1 MAFKFPFKFPQR
13 ARSPEYPED
22 IFDTTRMSFGDHIE
36 ELRRRLILALY
47 GLAFFLT
54 IGFVLDNIGEALDMP
69 NLGIGRPMMK
79 VITEPAE
86 SAARAFYERRNEKAV
101 ERVFSEKPT
110 PEDVESVLARV
121 STDPKWRDL
130 PAEEKRKLA
139 QKLVRQRFIEKEY
152 DMHAFGADEIRILRS
167 TPESLPMRLPVKA
180 LEDNFDIKA
189 KNPGQDYI
197 EVEMQVYPQHLHYL
211 NIKGEG
217 LLQNRQYMK
226 TQSPA
231 EAFMVYFKVSLLC
244 GAVLASPW
252 IFYHL
257 WAFVSAGLYPHEKK
271 YIHLYLP
278 VSVGLFIAGVLLCQF
293 VVLPGAV
300 KALIGFNDWIAL
312 DVDLRLNEWLGFALI
327 LPLVFG
333 VSFQAPLVM
342 FFLTRIGICTYK
354 TYLDYWRAAVMI
366 LAVFS
371 AIITPTPDVVTLLY
385 LFVPMMGLYLVG
397 ILVCYWFPA
406 KTWDEEQEAEAQ
418 VAV

>member
-54 IGFVLDNIGEALDMP
+54 IGFVLDNVGEAMNMP

-86 SAARAFYERRNEKAV
+86 SAARAFYDRRNEKAKDRLTL
-101 ERVFSEKPT
+101 EPPDPKKL
-110 PEDVESVLARV
+110 EDVRRKLDANDRNHAAL
-121 STDPKWRDL
+121 TD
-130 PAEEKRKLA
+130 EEKRT
-139 QKLVRQRFIEKEY
+139 
-152 DMHAFGADEIRILRS
+152 LRS
-167 TPESLPMRLPVKA
+167 APEKLPVRIPVKE
-180 LEDNFDIKA
+180 LEDTFGIKA
-189 KNPGQDYI
+189 KDPEKTHIDVEI
-197 EVEMQVYPQHLHYL
+197 ETYPQHLHYL

-217 LLQNRQYMK
+217 LLENRQYMK

-252 IFYHL
+252 IFWHI

-271 YIHLYLP
+271 YIHWYLP
-278 VSVGLFIAGVLLCQF
+278 ISVGLFVSGVLLCQF

-333 VSFQAPLVM
+333 ASFQAPLVM
-342 FFLTRIGICTYK
+342 FFLTRIGLCTYK

-397 ILVCYWFPA
+397 ILVCWWFPP
-406 KTWDEEQEAEAQ
+406 KKWDEGQEAEAQ

>member
-1 MAFKFPFKFPQR
+1 MAFKFPFKFPSR

-22 IFDTTRMSFGDHIE
+22 IFDTSRMSFGDHIE
-36 ELRRRLILALY
+36 ALRSRLLKALY
-47 GLAFFLT
+47 GLAFFLL
-54 IGFVLDNIGEALDMP
+54 IGFVLDNVGEYINMP
-69 NLGIGRPMMK
+69 SVGIGRPMMK

-86 SAARAFYERRNEKAV
+86 SAARAFYERRNERAAKRLSAATPDPKEL
-101 ERVFSEKPT
+101 ERVRAKYAANELNLGT
-110 PEDVESVLARV
+110 LTE
-121 STDPKWRDL
+121 
-130 PAEEKRKLA
+130 EEKKVLRGA
-139 QKLVRQRFIEKEY
+139 PEK
-152 DMHAFGADEIRILRS
+152 
-167 TPESLPMRLPVKA
+167 LPVRIPVKN
-180 LEDNFDIKA
+180 LEDTFGIKA
-189 KNPGQDYI
+189 KDPDQTHIDCEI
-197 EVEMQVYPQHLHYL
+197 ETYPQHLHYL
-211 NIKGEG
+211 NIKGET
-217 LLQNRQYMK
+217 LLENRQYMK

-252 IFYHL
+252 IFWHI
-257 WAFVSAGLYPHEKK
+257 WAFVSAGLYPHEKRH
-271 YIHLYLP
+271 IHLYLP
-278 VSVGLFIAGVLLCQF
+278 VSVCLFLAGVLLCQF

-342 FFLTRIGICTYK
+342 FFLTRIGVCTYK
-354 TYLDYWRAAVMI
+354 TFLDYWRAAVMI

-406 KTWDEEQEAEAQ
+406 KTWDDEQEAEAQ